1 VPYRITVDVGGTFTD
16 VVLTD
21 ELGRVRVGKSPTTP
35 ERAFDGIRGG
45 LDVIAA
51 EAGAGVA
58 ELLAETELFVYSTTR
73 ATNAIIERK
82 TARTAFLTTAG
93 FPDVLVLR
101 EGGKASAFD
110 YETPYPDP
118 YVPRRLTFEVPGRI
132 DAQGAVVT
140 ALDEG
145 AVRGIAARLAALEVE
160 AVAVCLLWSIVN
172 AEHERRVGEILA
184 GELPGVAITLSHE
197 LSPVLREYRRAS
209 TAAIDASLKPLMGE
223 HISRVAR
230 DLEEAGFRGELL
242 GATSFGGIMH
252 LDDLAARPIY
262 SAKSGPAL
270 APVAGRVYGDAELG
284 ARDVVVCDMG
294 GTSFDVSLV
303 VDGAVNF
310 TRTTW
315 LGGEYDG
322 HLVATSSVDV
332 RSIGAGGGSI
342 AWIDPGGLLR
352 VGPESA
358 GAEPGPAC
366 YGRGGERPTVTD
378 AALCLGYLD
387 PDGFLG
393 GRMTLDTEAANVVVG
408 DLGARLGLSLD
419 AAASAI
425 LTVANDHMLAAV
437 AEITVN
443 EGVDPRDSLLVAGG
457 GAAGLTIGRIA
468 QELDCKHVLVPRTAG
483 ALSAMGG
490 QFSDVVAEFTATH
503 LTDST
508 RFDFAGV
515 EAVLVDLDARAE
527 TFAARLRERGVESS
541 RREYWV
547 EARYA
552 YQVWDLDLQLPLARF
567 GDGNDVK
574 AMTDAFDALHERSY
588 SVSRPG
594 SPVELLTW
602 KVRLIGDLEATEK
615 LLAST
620 AATPAGREAAAKR
633 AYFPETGWVDT
644 PVHSGADL
652 APGVT
657 IAGPALVTEPS
668 STLVVYPGMRATV
681 SDHDNYL
688 LETGR
693 GEEAVDGD

>member
-1 VPYRITVDVGGTFTD
+1 VANRITVDVGGTFTD

-21 ELGRVRVGKSPTTP
+21 EAGRVRVGKSPTTP

-45 LDVIAA
+45 LEVIAA
-51 EAGAGVA
+51 EAGTGVP

-73 ATNAIIERK
+73 ATNAILERK
-82 TARTAFLTTAG
+82 TAKTAFLTTAG

-118 YVPRRLTFEVPGRI
+118 YVPRRLTFEVPERI

-140 ALDEG
+140 SLDEE
-145 AVRGIAARLAALEVE
+145 AVAEIAARLGALDVE

-172 AEHERRVGEILA
+172 PAHERRVGEILA
-184 GELPGVAITLSHE
+184 AALPGAAITLSHQ

-209 TAAIDASLKPLMGE
+209 TTAIDASLKPLMGS
-223 HISRVAR
+223 HIERVAS
-230 DLEEAGFRGELL
+230 DLAAAGFAGELL
-242 GATSFGGIMH
+242 GATSFGGVMH
-252 LDDLAARPIY
+252 LDDLAAKPVY

-270 APVAGRVYGDAELG
+270 APVAGRVYGEAELG
-284 ARDVVVCDMG
+284 AKDVVICDMG

-315 LGGEYDG
+315 LGGQFLG

-378 AALCLGYLD
+378 AALALGYLD
-387 PDGFLG
+387 PEGFLG
-393 GRMTLDTEAANVVVG
+393 GRMSLDVEAARRVVG
-408 DLGARLGLSLD
+408 ALGERLGLSVEV
-419 AAASAI
+419 AASAI

-443 EGVDPRDSLLVAGG
+443 EGVDPRDSLIVAGG
-457 GAAGLTIGRIA
+457 GAAGLTIGSIA
-468 QELDCKHVLVPRTAG
+468 AELGCGQVLVPRTAG

-490 QFSDVVAEFTATH
+490 QFSDVVAEFTVTH
-503 LTDST
+503 LTDT
-508 RFDFAGV
+508 AGFDFDGV
-515 EAVLVDLDARAE
+515 GAVLEELDGRAE
-527 TFAARLRERGVESS
+527 AFAARLRERGIGSS

-552 YQVWDLDLQLPLARF
+552 YQVWDLELQLPLSRI
-567 GDGNDVK
+567 GDEADVK
-574 AMTDAFDALHERSY
+574 AVAAAFDALHERAY
-588 SVSRPG
+588 SVSQPG
-594 SPVELLTW
+594 HPVELLTW

-615 LLAST
+615 LLA
-620 AATPAGREAAAKR
+620 APPPAAAGGEPRRRR
-633 AYFPETGWVDT
+633 AFFAADGWVEV
-644 PVHSGADL
+644 PVHDGATL
-652 APGVT
+652 APGVAV
-657 IAGPALVTEPS
+657 AGPALITEPS
-668 STLVVYPGMRATV
+668 STLVVYPGMTARVT
-681 SDHDNYL
+681 DHDNYL
-688 LETGR
+688 VETGR
-693 GEEAVDGD
+693 G